1 MRGTFYLGMKTGL
14 SYTPT
19 PSQKGTAQTV
29 GPALWIGVE
38 PCPEPE
44 DINQALVTWAE
55 RAKAESSD
63 KMQEN
68 VRLGS
73 GLYTR
78 PSPSPMCRRPGI
90 TAVTHAGWDH
100 PACPDHIALGLPIL
114 LVSACDRR
122 GSIQSCP

>member
-1 MRGTFYLGMKTGL
+1 MSMKTGL
-14 SYTPT
+14 PYTPA

-38 PCPEPE
+38 PCPESE

-55 RAKAESSD
+55 RAKAEGPN
-63 KMQEN
+63 KGQEN

-78 PSPSPMCRRPGI
+78 APPQRPVPSPQANMCTP
-90 TAVTHAGWDH
+90 
-100 PACPDHIALGLPIL
+100 
-114 LVSACDRR
+114 
-122 GSIQSCP
+122 